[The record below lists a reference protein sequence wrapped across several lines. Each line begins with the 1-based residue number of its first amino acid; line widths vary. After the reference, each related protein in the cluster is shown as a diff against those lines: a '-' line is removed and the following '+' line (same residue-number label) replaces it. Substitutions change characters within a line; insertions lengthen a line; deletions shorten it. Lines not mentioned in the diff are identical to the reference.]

1 MCQDIIRCIKIFRE
15 IFWKNSIK
23 IFEIFIEKILTL
35 MDMHGIIITGY
46 IYLNTTFKKWRCN
59 NVKKVTSTSQKP
71 STFKIYGKRLIAILV
86 CVLTITCSILVP
98 TNASSLTTTRY
109 VDCADTL
116 TDVDLN
122 LAIQTTVPRALY
134 ALVELPADWW
144 GWSYTPEQLRKA
156 YLGAPINYVGLL
168 DNGVAQAVG
177 NKVVFPVVYNGMVQY
192 TLLIK
197 EEVHHETTKNEEIRA
212 YCNHCDRVAVPCGG
226 ISSRLVFLRR

>member
-1 MCQDIIRCIKIFRE
+1 MLKKI
-15 IFWKNSIK
+15 
-23 IFEIFIEKILTL
+23 
-35 MDMHGIIITGY
+35 
-46 IYLNTTFKKWRCN
+46 
-59 NVKKVTSTSQKP
+59 TSTSQKP

-109 VDCADTL
+109 VDCTDTL

-144 GWSYTPEQLRKA
+144 GWNYTPEQLRKA

-177 NKVVFPVVYNGMVQY
+177 NKVVFPVVYNGMIIA
-192 TLLIK
+192 TILIGK
-197 EEVHHETTKNEEIRA
+197 YDGQIYSTYGNAIE
-212 YCNHCDRVAVPCGG
+212 
-226 ISSRLVFLRR
+226 